1 MSKPYLSI
9 IIPILNEISQLEAF
23 LISLKKN
30 MVFENEMIFVDGGSS
45 DGSFAYL
52 KQKNDCFVIQTQ
64 KGRAIQQNQGA
75 KIATAD
81 FLYFIHIDTIPPY
94 AFDRTIY
101 QVFDQGYKA
110 GSFRL
115 KFLSSHLSL
124 QLASFAS
131 RFNNRFCR
139 GGDQSLFIKKKF
151 FESLKG
157 FNEEYL
163 VCEDGELIDRIYKE
177 TLFCVLS
184 KEVKTSARRF
194 ESNGVLRLQFHFLI
208 IHLLR
213 NIGKSPST
221 LHQYYL
227 RFVK

>member
-1 MSKPYLSI
+1 M
-9 IIPILNEISQLEAF
+9 
-23 LISLKKN
+23 
-30 MVFENEMIFVDGGSS
+30 
-45 DGSFAYL
+45 
-52 KQKNDCFVIQTQ
+52 
-64 KGRAIQQNQGA
+64 
-75 KIATAD
+75 
-81 FLYFIHIDTIPPY
+81 
-94 AFDRTIY
+94 
-101 QVFDQGYKA
+101 
-110 GSFRL
+110 
-115 KFLSSHLSL
+115 
-124 QLASFAS
+124 ASFAS

-213 NIGKSPST
+213 NIWEQPRQTRLLFQEQIPRVSIMLG
-221 LHQYYL
+221 YL
-227 RFVK
+227 PLVRWSKVQRLSRKEGSREK